1 MQHPE
6 RVQLSLS
13 LLGARALLSFLGS
26 AFVARACKHF
36 LE

>member
-1 MQHPE
+1 MQHPD
-6 RVQLSLS
+6 RAQLPLS

-26 AFVARACKHF
+26 AFVARICKHF